1 MAVTGTIMSA
11 LTEMGRPCK
20 PRKCA
25 CPQRAAFNSTF
36 KPAGSTLA
44 ELHTITLAHDE
55 LEAFFL
61 CDGCGKTQAEAG
73 FCMEISRGT
82 VQRLLASGRKKV
94 ALALVHNSAL
104 AIGHDNVP

>member
-1 MAVTGTIMSA
+1 MVMGTIMSIH
-11 LTEMGRPCK
+11 TNMGRPCK

-36 KPAGSTLA
+36 KPAGSTLS
-44 ELHTITLAHDE
+44 ELHTIALANDE

-73 FCMEISRGT
+73 LCMEISRGT
-82 VQRLLASGRKKV
+82 VQRLLASGRKKI

-104 AIGHDNVP
+104 TIGHGNVP